1 MKLETRIKSIE
12 AEIQEDKLVLRSKTP
27 MKILSSAVLNGGMR
41 NANYIVSVQVPE
53 DAGSDI
59 DDEVH
64 REAGDFLREET
75 SKLGLPQDQV
85 VGIMTAANMKNVEV
99 TSRKFEDI
107 TITAL
112 ATAGVHFAATAG
124 DEIASKQRA
133 FPFKEWGTINII
145 VLVDGNLTESCMVN
159 AVSTITEAKA
169 VALRELDVRS
179 RFSGEIASGTV
190 TDSVVIASTKR
201 GNPIKHAGTGTPI
214 GELIGKSVREA
225 VKKALR
231 NQENIFSNRP
241 LTRRLEERG
250 ITVEKM
256 TTLFSQI
263 RPILRENP
271 KKRKQF
277 TKELEQVLSDQNIA
291 ALVIAGLRLDED
303 ANAGLI
309 PENPAN
315 EYGRNFVLSKIL
327 QKAVIDYMAKEET
340 PYRYVR
346 PDYLSSTFA
355 DKMGWF
361 TRSVLSAVMYSV
373 YSNVVADQ
381 SKKQKE

>member
-179 RFSGEIASGTV
+179 RFSGELATGTV
-190 TDSVVIASTKR
+190 TDSNVIACTKR
-201 GNPIKHAGTGTPI
+201 GKQIKYAGTGTPI
-214 GELIGKSVREA
+214 GELIGKTVREA

-231 NQENIFSNRP
+231 NQENIVSNRP

-250 ITVEKM
+250 ITIEKM

-263 RPILRENP
+263 RPVLRENP
-271 KKRKQF
+271 EKRRQF
-277 TKELEQVLSDQNIA
+277 TKELEQVLTDQNIA

-303 ANAGLI
+303 ANSGLI

-315 EYGRNFVLSKIL
+315 EYGKNFVLSKIL
-327 QKAVIDYMAKEET
+327 QKAVTDYMTKGKI
-340 PYRYVR
+340 PSRYVR

-381 SKKQKE
+381 PKK